1 MRSLTA
7 GARSSKP
14 LPPRPDTVAARRAA
28 DSLVSTCK
36 QSPWLPQCA
45 PQPAPISPPAPERL
59 TGGGAPPPQRGA
71 ACSAAR
77 PRRRAGCDTR
87 RGSER
92 GTARPEVLQ
101 ELLKTTERVVQE
113 IDSVEYGLTDIQE
126 YYGANLALRAS
137 CMDVCA
143 RRGTVRSG

>member
-1 MRSLTA
+1 MCPSA
-7 GARSSKP
+7 GAH
-14 LPPRPDTVAARRAA
+14 
-28 DSLVSTCK
+28 
-36 QSPWLPQCA
+36 
-45 PQPAPISPPAPERL
+45 QPASAGTP
-59 TGGGAPPPQRGA
+59 GA

>member
-59 TGGGAPPPQRGA
+59 TGGGGGAQRCA